1 MLDRL
6 NQLILDERVPGTFL
20 TLVHGEIEHGAIEH
34 GEIVAGAPCPAL
46 AGLRRAA
53 AAADVAGRGAA
64 RECRCPPAGAGRDRG
79 AGLHR
84 AAVTLGPGDLLLC
97 VTDGVTRRR
106 DGDRL
111 LDDDDGLARLLAACA
126 GLTADVVADKVHE
139 EVRTFGGD
147 PAVDGMA
154 VLAIRAVS

>member
-6 NQLILDERVPGTFL
+6 NQLVLDERVPGTFL
-20 TLVHGEIEHGAIEH
+20 TLVHGEIEHREIEH
-34 GEIVAGAPCPAL
+34 GEIVAGAPARISLACAGQPLPLAL
-46 AGLRRAA
+46 RGKGRPESAA
-53 AAADVAGRGAA
+53 ASQPVLGVIEGQRFTAQ
-64 RECRCPPAGAGRDRG
+64 E
-79 AGLHR
+79 
-84 AAVTLGPGDLLLC
+84 VTLSPGDLLLC

-139 EVRTFGGD
+139 EVRTFGGH
-147 PAVDGMA
+147 PAMDGMA
-154 VLAIRAVS
+154 VLVIRATP